1 MSSACGDSAF
11 SDCDLSISAVLQWGE
26 KSHLVKFAWFLEMLG
41 ESVDSFLKEYKLSDN
56 LKSVSPLGI
65 VSTAQLASQ

>member
-1 MSSACGDSAF
+1 MGKKVI
-11 SDCDLSISAVLQWGE
+11 L
-26 KSHLVKFAWFLEMLG
+26 FAWFLEILG
-41 ESVDSFLKEYKLSDN
+41 ESVDSFLKEYELSEN